1 MIDASGSN
9 LLNHRKLLLASTS
22 PYRAA
27 LLARLH
33 IPFATATPHVDESP
47 LPAESPADTALRL
60 AIAKARAVRVD
71 HPDSLIIGSDQVA
84 DLDGMAIGKPGNRER
99 AVAQLRAVRGKRVIF
114 HTAVCLLNAATGQ
127 LRSQLVPTAVT
138 MRTYTDQEIDGYLD
152 KEPAF
157 DCAGSAKS
165 EGLGI
170 ALIASQEGS
179 DPNALVGL
187 PLIALVNM
195 LYEEN
200 FPVLIG

>member
-1 MIDASGSN
+1 MN
-9 LLNHRKLLLASTS
+9 LQRLLLASTS

-27 LLARLH
+27 LLSRLH
-33 IPFATATPHVDESP
+33 IPFATAAPNVDESA

-60 AIAKARAVRVD
+60 AIAKAMAVRAD
-71 HPDSLIIGSDQVA
+71 HPDALIIGSDQVA
-84 DLDGMAIGKPGNRER
+84 ELGGMAIGKPGNHDR
-99 AVAQLRAVRGKRVIF
+99 AVAQLKAVRGKRVIY
-114 HTAVCLLNAATGQ
+114 HTAVCLLNARTGQ

-138 MRTYTDQEIDGYLD
+138 MRPYTDQEIDAYLD
-152 KEPAF
+152 KERAF
-157 DCAGSAKS
+157 DCAGGAKS

-200 FPVLIG
+200 FPVLI

>member
-60 AIAKARAVRVD
+60 AVAKARAVRAD

-99 AVAQLRAVRGKRVIF
+99 AVAQLKAVRGKRVIF
-114 HTAVCLLNAATGQ
+114 HTAVCLLNATTGQ
-127 LRSQLVPTAVT
+127 LRSQLVSTAVT

-195 LYEEN
+195 LHEEN

>member
-1 MIDASGSN
+1 MIDASGST
-9 LLNHRKLLLASTS
+9 LLNHKKLLLASTS

-27 LLARLH
+27 LLSRLH

-60 AIAKARAVRVD
+60 AIAKARAVRAD
-71 HPDSLIIGSDQVA
+71 HPDALIIGSDQVA
-84 DLDGMAIGKPGNRER
+84 ELDGIAIGKPGNRER
-99 AVAQLRAVRGKRVIF
+99 AVAQLKAVRGKRVIF
-114 HTAVCLLNAATGQ
+114 HTAVCLLNATTGQ
-127 LRSQLVPTAVT
+127 LRSHLVQTAVT
-138 MRTYTDQEIDGYLD
+138 MRTYSDREIDAYLD

-187 PLIALVNM
+187 PLIALVDM
-195 LYEEN
+195 LHEEN
-200 FPVLIG
+200 FPVLI